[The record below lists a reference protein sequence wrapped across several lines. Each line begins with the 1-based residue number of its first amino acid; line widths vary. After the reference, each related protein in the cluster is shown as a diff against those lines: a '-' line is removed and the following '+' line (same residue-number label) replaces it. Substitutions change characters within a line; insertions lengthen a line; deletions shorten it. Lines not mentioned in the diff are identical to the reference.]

1 MSSTCTARKKTNN
14 GLCITSIII
23 IIYMYYFINIHY
35 HSKGGAS
42 ISFRS
47 LPRFSL
53 LPDLF
58 SSLSYSVVLSMS
70 ITTVDKE
77 LLEAATLSLQAQERL
92 TAVLHRKLKTN
103 EDASSKEG
111 EIETLEKIHL
121 A

>member
-14 GLCITSIII
+14 GLCTCTCTLLIIKI
-23 IIYMYYFINIHY
+23 FIHY

-42 ISFRS
+42 IGF
-47 LPRFSL
+47 LLVTL

-77 LLEAATLSLQAQERL
+77 LLEAATLCLQAQERL

-111 EIETLEKIHL
+111 EIKTLEKIYL

>member
-1 MSSTCTARKKTNN
+1 MPASS
-14 GLCITSIII
+14 
-23 IIYMYYFINIHY
+23 
-35 HSKGGAS
+35 
-42 ISFRS
+42 
-47 LPRFSL
+47 
-53 LPDLF
+53 
-58 SSLSYSVVLSMS
+58 SYSVVLSMS

>member
-1 MSSTCTARKKTNN
+1 
-14 GLCITSIII
+14 
-23 IIYMYYFINIHY
+23 
-35 HSKGGAS
+35 
-42 ISFRS
+42 
-47 LPRFSL
+47 
-53 LPDLF
+53 
-58 SSLSYSVVLSMS
+58 MS